1 MSRAQSPEGS
11 ATSQAAADTDWMQYV
26 GWDGGF
32 HPLDDVAYD
41 QRPEVKKLRKILEK
55 SFIVP
60 AWLANIESP
69 EWATYKRTQR
79 LRDSASNLS
88 SKMSLPKYISN
99 NDEGLSFDVQESL
112 AFILH
117 IPRHAIALQSHFSPL
132 EPMEADRRHPVDT
145 LGSLVWD
152 FQSAEHVI
160 YRTERKLAIP
170 CLPKQANQT
179 RQARRENTG
188 EVQPDA
194 CAFIPLGINFVL
206 SGVLENARA
215 ALSCFPSTDSLTSH
229 HIYILHWV
237 TEYKRDQ
244 DQLNS
249 KRQVAEGLVSALYQ
263 RRAYGFPD
271 HFVFGTAHY
280 SRTVIEVVAATWVC
294 SDETDEPVARP
305 QEAKTASVMPLDDQ
319 NTSPPRNSFQVGD
332 TTSSPPKAGEEAL
345 RASTS
350 LTTEDIKKYNKIV
363 MYSLAR
369 YNMTRAEDMMRLYLL
384 MRYTRTLARQYAGE
398 IEKDDY
404 AQVHELLKKAKEF
417 YQWSPTPRAQS
428 NRSEPN
434 SFASVSERQSEG
446 MSIDS
451 YEDSDCNSD
460 PEELK
465 PPNDGSPT
473 QRIAGE

>member
-1 MSRAQSPEGS
+1 MSRAQLPEGS

-26 GWDGGF
+26 GWDGEF
-32 HPLDDVAYD
+32 HLLDDVAYD
-41 QRPEVKKLRKILEK
+41 QRPEVKKLRKILDK
-55 SFIVP
+55 SFIIP
-60 AWLANIESP
+60 AWLADIESP

-88 SKMSLPKYISN
+88 SKMSLPKYTSN

-117 IPRHAIALQSHFSPL
+117 IPRHAIALQSHFLPL

-160 YRTERKLAIP
+160 YRT
-170 CLPKQANQT
+170 
-179 RQARRENTG
+179 
-188 EVQPDA
+188 
-194 CAFIPLGINFVL
+194 
-206 SGVLENARA
+206 
-215 ALSCFPSTDSLTSH
+215 DSLTSH

-244 DQLNS
+244 DQLDS

-280 SRTVIEVVAATWVC
+280 SRTVIEVVAATWVR
-294 SDETDEPVARP
+294 SGEPVARP

-319 NTSPPRNSFQVGD
+319 NTSSPRNSFQVSD

-345 RASTS
+345 GASTS

-384 MRYTRTLARQYAGE
+384 MRYTRTLARQYKDE
-398 IEKDDY
+398 IEEDDY

-428 NRSEPN
+428 NRSESN

-465 PPNDGSPT
+465 PPNEASPT
-473 QRIAGE
+473 QRIDGE